1 MALNKVIALWNESNR
16 SRVYRVSWYI
26 ISYLLWVQKGISL
39 GKFRLLC
46 VCVCVCVCVVVVG
59 GAGNDNLK
67 LKLTFGHLT
76 LDG

>member
-1 MALNKVIALWNESNR
+1 MALNKVIALWNVSNR

-46 VCVCVCVCVVVVG
+46 VCVCVCVCVCSG
-59 GAGNDNLK
+59 GRG
-67 LKLTFGHLT
+67 GRE
-76 LDG
+76 